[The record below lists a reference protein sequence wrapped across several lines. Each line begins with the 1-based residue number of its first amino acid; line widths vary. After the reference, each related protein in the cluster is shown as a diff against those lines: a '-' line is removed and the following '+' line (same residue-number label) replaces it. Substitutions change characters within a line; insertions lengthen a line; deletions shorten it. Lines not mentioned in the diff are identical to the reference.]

1 MCLQCGYFEYRS
13 WSRIK
18 NVYSCSWWSASQTGR
33 PWGVREKLQD
43 KCKSIHQS
51 VFVAIVQSPSCVW
64 LLTLR
69 PHGLTAACQA
79 SLSLC
84 LFIQFMGFSWQAY
97 WGGLPFPPVDHIFSE
112 LSTMTYPSWVGV
124 HWFNKHE
131 LGQTLGDSEGQSCL
145 SAKAHGVLKNWTGLD
160 GWTATADKLLF
171 ESALWNSGLPW

>member
-64 LLTLR
+64 LLTLW

-112 LSTMTYPSWVGV
+112 LSTMT
-124 HWFNKHE
+124 
-131 LGQTLGDSEGQSCL
+131 CL
-145 SAKAHGVLKNWTGLD
+145 SWLALHGMAHSFIKLCTPLCHGKAVIHEGDQDV
-160 GWTATADKLLF
+160 
-171 ESALWNSGLPW
+171 S